1 MQFLQDFLNSKRLPI
16 KDILSQY
23 LQISIKIDGSA
34 FQTYC
39 DENNKIHYGKRY
51 DKNVKQSSKE
61 ITIFDLL
68 TTPIYYH
75 AYTYLKQYENL
86 IKQYKILNFEIL
98 DNNHIISYNNE
109 YKNNIV
115 LLSGFNYDDTEIDY
129 NTLKSLSDE
138 LNISVKQ
145 NVYEGHLMPTEIEY
159 IINNKNNLDVLYKF
173 FSDITYINNSSDI
186 EGFVLNLGF
195 NNRVLKLLNPI
206 FREQQ
211 LNHFNEEKNYKEENY
226 EDCYNFVINNID
238 INTLDLNQEYI
249 NILFNI
255 YQNLEKTKECKKF
268 DLIQKN
274 NLSLQCQT
282 INKILLQKIY
292 KHDILYENILKFILL
307 GFRTKRIKKP
317 LWCSL
322 EYQKNILNNFIDKIK
337 LK

>member
-238 INTLDLNQEYI
+238 INTLDLTQEYI

-255 YQNLEKTKECKKF
+255 YQILEKTKECKKF

>member
-51 DKNVKQSSKE
+51 DKNIKQSSKE

-129 NTLKSLSDE
+129 NILKSLSDE

-145 NVYEGHLMPTEIEY
+145 NVYEGHLTSTEIEY

-173 FSDITYINNSSDI
+173 FSDITYINNSSNI

-195 NNRVLKLLNPI
+195 NNRVLKVLNPI

-211 LNHFNEEKNYKEENY
+211 LNHFNEEKNYKEQNY

-255 YQNLEKTKECKKF
+255 YQNLEKTKECKKI

-307 GFRTKRIKKP
+307 GFRNKRIKKP

-322 EYQKNILNNFIDKIK
+322 EYQTNILNNFIDKIK

>member
-16 KDILSQY
+16 KHILSQY
-23 LQISIKIDGSA
+23 LQVSIKIDGSA

-51 DKNVKQSSKE
+51 DKNIKQSSKE

-68 TTPIYYH
+68 TIPIYYH
-75 AYTYLKQYENL
+75 AYTYLKQYEHL
-86 IKQYKILNFEIL
+86 IKQYKIINFEIL
-98 DNNHIISYNNE
+98 DNTHIISYNNE

-145 NVYEGHLMPTEIEY
+145 NVYEGYLLSTEIEY
-159 IINNKNNLDVLYKF
+159 IINNKNNLDALYKF
-173 FSDITYINNSSDI
+173 FSDITYINNSGDI
-186 EGFVLNLGF
+186 EGFVLNFGF
-195 NNRVLKLLNPI
+195 NNRVLKVLNPI

-211 LNHFNEEKNYKEENY
+211 LNRFNEEKNYKEQNY

-255 YQNLEKTKECKKF
+255 YQNLEKSKECKKF

-282 INKILLQKIY
+282 INKVLLQKIY

-307 GFRTKRIKKP
+307 GFRTKRIKNH

-322 EYQKNILNNFIDKIK
+322 DYQKNILNNFIDKIK